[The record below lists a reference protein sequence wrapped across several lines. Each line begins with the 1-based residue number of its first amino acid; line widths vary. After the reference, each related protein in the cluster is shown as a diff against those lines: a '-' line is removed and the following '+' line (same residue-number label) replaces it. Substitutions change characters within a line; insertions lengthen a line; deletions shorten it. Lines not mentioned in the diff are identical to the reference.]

1 MDLGVRDGLGVTL
14 NLKECQKKGRAL
26 QSNMHASSMTDLLK
40 KKRPKRRR
48 LSVERIVNVQWRQGI
63 NYKDHVLCWTVAL
76 DQARGCK
83 LIQSLLVEDAF

>member
-1 MDLGVRDGLGVTL
+1 MRDGLGVTL

-48 LSVERIVNVQWRQGI
+48 LSVERIVNVQW
-63 NYKDHVLCWTVAL
+63 
-76 DQARGCK
+76 
-83 LIQSLLVEDAF
+83 